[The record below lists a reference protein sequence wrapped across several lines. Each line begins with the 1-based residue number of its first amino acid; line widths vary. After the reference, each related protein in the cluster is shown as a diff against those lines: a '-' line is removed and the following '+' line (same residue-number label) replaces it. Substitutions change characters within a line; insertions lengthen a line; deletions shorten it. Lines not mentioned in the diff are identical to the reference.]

1 MNITFIFPKGT
12 KAPYAKTNTQ
22 ARAVYA
28 TSLKALK
35 KTIGFKTDAAFYQNV
50 NTHGVDMGEGH
61 YFAVKNIDEGKTS
74 YGIVF
79 IDANREIAHLTSR
92 VKNVYKTVTHRM
104 KLSVRNSDCYT
115 INAKTEIKLEEVK
128 PVQAKEE
135 TQEEII
141 ARLMAENA
149 RLAAEKEQLAVA
161 NNQKDVVIDALRSK
175 TAWHAK
181 RTIKLDNEKRL
192 MASMYKSGH
201 DAPVLIQKA
210 EQTSADLDAMEMG
223 L

>member
-1 MNITFIFPKGT
+1 MNITFIFPKL
-12 KAPYAKTNTQ
+12 KAPYVKTNTK

-149 RLAAEKEQLAVA
+149 RITAEKEQLAVA

-181 RTIKLDNEKRL
+181 RTAKLSKSN
-192 MASMYKSGH
+192 SMIMKICKSGRN
-201 DAPVLIQKA
+201 PIEVLKHTKNTAA
-210 EQTSADLDAMEMG
+210 ELEAMDMG

>member
-1 MNITFIFPKGT
+1 MNITFIFPKL
-12 KAPYAKTNTQ
+12 KDPYAKTTTK

-79 IDANREIAHLTSR
+79 IDEKREIAHLTSR

-141 ARLMAENA
+141 ARM
-149 RLAAEKEQLAVA
+149 AAEIERLTVA

-201 DAPVLIQKA
+201 DAPVLMQKA
-210 EQTSADLDAMEMG
+210 EQTSADLDAMDMG